1 MVGVLINVA
10 AVLAGGLLGLA
21 LGKRV
26 PQHLRDT
33 VMQGLGLCV
42 LVIGAQGALATQNVM
57 ILIVSAVLGGLVGE
71 VVDIEKRLEGLGAR
85 TERALTHGKGGGR
98 FTQGFMTASLVFC
111 VGAMSIVGS
120 LEAGLAGDNDT
131 LIAKAALD
139 GVGAVFFAAALGP
152 GVLMSAAAILVY
164 QGAIALLAG
173 VLSPVLSDPAVNE
186 MSAVGGMLVA
196 AIGINMIGAAKI
208 RVGNLLPAV
217 FVPVAY
223 FPVANWL
230 SSLF

>member
-1 MVGVLINVA
+1 M
-10 AVLAGGLLGLA
+10 
-21 LGKRV
+21 
-26 PQHLRDT
+26 
-33 VMQGLGLCV
+33 
-42 LVIGAQGALATQNVM
+42 
-57 ILIVSAVLGGLVGE
+57 
-71 VVDIEKRLEGLGAR
+71 
-85 TERALTHGKGGGR
+85 
-98 FTQGFMTASLVFC
+98 
-111 VGAMSIVGS
+111 
-120 LEAGLAGDNDT
+120 
-131 LIAKAALD
+131 
-139 GVGAVFFAAALGP
+139 GAVFFAAALGP